1 VPGAGHDG
9 ELLSLRERA
18 LLTVDH
24 KRDPTRPDLYVLGK
38 VVVHVLAAGDK
49 AARFDREVGDDAR
62 APALRAGLDDHG
74 LLTAQRVPN
83 DVARAHRAR
92 LFGRGEQRACVA
104 ARTRP
109 KGRRAGVRFRL
120 LLLDAQSN
128 GDAL

>member
-18 LLTVDH
+18 LLTVEH

-62 APALRAGLDDHG
+62 APLSAADSTIMAFSPLNGFQMTSPARTEQDYSAAANSGP
-74 LLTAQRVPN
+74 AWR
-83 DVARAHRAR
+83 RAHAP
-92 LFGRGEQRACVA
+92 RGDEQE
-104 ARTRP
+104 
-109 KGRRAGVRFRL
+109 
-120 LLLDAQSN
+120 
-128 GDAL
+128 